1 MNNVDFGGRKEIFR
15 ALVGSHN
22 YNMNNP
28 ESDKDFKIF
37 VMPLFQDLYNG
48 KQFSKLYISDTE
60 DLDVHDIRKLS
71 NLLWKS
77 NINFVEILFSE
88 EFIINK
94 DLDNRTKEI
103 VQFFLDNK
111 NEIARMNLPYLWNA
125 CIGMH
130 LTKKKQINKGTEG
143 TQYLVN
149 KHGYD
154 TKQAMHCL
162 RVLLVLQR
170 YTDNDFTD
178 FKKAIWFDD
187 TDKDREFLL
196 LVRHGYFNQEEILKL
211 ADNLLFVIEDVYR
224 EKYMSQTPNTELL
237 NTMMTYTEE
246 LVRIWLGEELNGYKE
261 R

>member
-1 MNNVDFGGRKEIFR
+1 MNNIDFGGRKEIFR

-22 YNMNNP
+22 YNMNNS
-28 ESDKDFKIF
+28 ESDKDFKVF
-37 VMPLFQDLYNG
+37 VMPVFKDLYNG

-77 NINFVEILFSE
+77 NINFMEILFSE
-88 EFIINK
+88 EFIINE

-103 VQFFLDNK
+103 ISFFLNNK

-130 LTKKKQINKGTEG
+130 LTKKKQIDKGTEG
-143 TQYLVN
+143 TQHLVA
-149 KHGYD
+149 KFGYD
-154 TKQAMHCL
+154 TKQAMHSL

-170 YTDNDFTD
+170 YADNNFTD
-178 FKKAIWFDD
+178 FKKAIWFNDGEN
-187 TDKDREFLL
+187 DRDFLM
-196 LVRHGYFNQEEILKL
+196 LVRNGYFNKEEILVIAK
-211 ADNLLFVIEDVYR
+211 NLLSSIEDNYR
-224 EKYMSQTPNTELL
+224 DKYSSQLPNSYLL
-237 NTMMTYTEE
+237 DTMMSYTEE
-246 LVRIWLGEELNGYKE
+246 LVRIWLGDELNGDKE